1 MAGRR
6 ARAQVA
12 GAGQPVRFRHGLSAG
27 PNQRPIH
34 QHRRRAQ
41 PAAHGVCPQPAG
53 SGRPVGTGPSLP
65 FLGAVDRCAV
75 RKRDVPADGRRR
87 PVRDQGL
94 SKRIAVTPPQS
105 SGARRRRQL
114 ASPVI
119 QKISAALLAVLLVAA
134 VVAWWQTAPPSPKV
148 VARRAATVTSSALVD
163 ESAYTTAQ
171 RVAQLATTPQ
181 EQPFVAT
188 ALRVADHELA
198 LAFTAAL
205 RDAEAHPPTL
215 SPEALNIQDRLQK
228 SQVLLDADQQRV
240 AQPTSDLAQAK
251 PSQKDTLQDE
261 LDLAKSQLD
270 LDKDEL
276 EEADQD
282 LVAAGGNPQ
291 ERIEAMVQE
300 HDAQVKARA
309 SGAAASAGA
318 AAPMAGLHGAW
329 TEFRDW
335 LKTRQKLQPLAGAEE
350 AARVKAAA
358 LSQQRAALA
367 ASLESAKGGISE
379 LSQHTKSAK
388 AAAAAAAGPHGPH
401 THEDAAALL
410 GRTKLITADQKVLTL
425 LDRQTA
431 DLRQLA
437 GVYQQWIGVVALQSN
452 GVLHKLLLDAAV
464 VMGILLVLLFVDKW
478 AQHLLNNPKLDR
490 RQVETLRSITR
501 VSLRV
506 IAAVIIL
513 LILIGVP
520 S

>member
-27 PNQRPIH
+27 PNHRPIH

-65 FLGAVDRCAV
+65 FLGALDRCAV
-75 RKRDVPADGRRR
+75 RKRDVSADGRRR

-94 SKRIAVTPPQS
+94 PKRFAGTTAQS

-114 ASPVI
+114 ASPMI
-119 QKISAALLAVLLVAA
+119 QKISAALLAVLLAAA

-148 VARRAATVTSSALVD
+148 VARRAAAVTSSALVN
-163 ESAYTTAQ
+163 ESVYATAQ
-171 RVAQLATTPQ
+171 RLAQLATTAA

-205 RDAEAHPPTL
+205 RDVEAHPPTL
-215 SPEALNIQDRLQK
+215 SPEALKIQDRLQK

-240 AQPTSDLAQAK
+240 AQLAADLTQAK
-251 PSQKDTLQDE
+251 PSQKDALQDE

-291 ERIEAMVQE
+291 RSIEAMVQKHE
-300 HDAQVKARA
+300 AQVKARA
-309 SGAAASAGA
+309 GGTAASSGGPAT
-318 AAPMAGLHGAW
+318 PTAGLHGAW

-335 LKTRQKLQPLAGAEE
+335 
-350 AARVKAAA
+350 
-358 LSQQRAALA
+358 
-367 ASLESAKGGISE
+367 
-379 LSQHTKSAK
+379 
-388 AAAAAAAGPHGPH
+388 
-401 THEDAAALL
+401 
-410 GRTKLITADQKVLTL
+410 
-425 LDRQTA
+425 
-431 DLRQLA
+431 
-437 GVYQQWIGVVALQSN
+437 
-452 GVLHKLLLDAAV
+452 
-464 VMGILLVLLFVDKW
+464 
-478 AQHLLNNPKLDR
+478 
-490 RQVETLRSITR
+490 
-501 VSLRV
+501 
-506 IAAVIIL
+506 
-513 LILIGVP
+513 
-520 S
+520 

>member
-27 PNQRPIH
+27 PNHRPIH

-65 FLGAVDRCAV
+65 FLGALDRCAV
-75 RKRDVPADGRRR
+75 RKRDVSADGRRR

-94 SKRIAVTPPQS
+94 PKRFAGTTAQS

-114 ASPVI
+114 ASPMI
-119 QKISAALLAVLLVAA
+119 QKISAALLAVLLAAA

-148 VARRAATVTSSALVD
+148 VARRAAAVTSSALVN
-163 ESAYTTAQ
+163 ESVYATAQ
-171 RVAQLATTPQ
+171 RLAQLATTAA

-205 RDAEAHPPTL
+205 RDVEAHPPTL
-215 SPEALNIQDRLQK
+215 SPEALKIQDRLQK

-240 AQPTSDLAQAK
+240 AQLAADLTQAK
-251 PSQKDTLQDE
+251 PSQKDALQDE

-282 LVAAGGNPQ
+282 LAAAGGNPQ
-291 ERIEAMVQE
+291 RSIEAMVQKHE
-300 HDAQVKARA
+300 AQVKTRA
-309 SGAAASAGA
+309 GGAAAEAKA
-318 AAPMAGLHGAW
+318 AAPTAGPHGAW

-335 LKTRQKLQPLAGAEE
+335 LKIRQKLQQLAAAQEAAGA
-350 AARVKAAA
+350 KAEA

-367 ASLESAKGGISE
+367 TSLESAKGGISE
-379 LSQHTKSAK
+379 LAQHTKNAQ
-388 AAAAAAAGPHGPH
+388 AAAAAAA
-401 THEDAAALL
+401 
-410 GRTKLITADQKVLTL
+410 
-425 LDRQTA
+425 
-431 DLRQLA
+431 
-437 GVYQQWIGVVALQSN
+437 
-452 GVLHKLLLDAAV
+452 
-464 VMGILLVLLFVDKW
+464 VD
-478 AQHLLNNPKLDR
+478 
-490 RQVETLRSITR
+490 S
-501 VSLRV
+501 
-506 IAAVIIL
+506 
-513 LILIGVP
+513 
-520 S
+520 